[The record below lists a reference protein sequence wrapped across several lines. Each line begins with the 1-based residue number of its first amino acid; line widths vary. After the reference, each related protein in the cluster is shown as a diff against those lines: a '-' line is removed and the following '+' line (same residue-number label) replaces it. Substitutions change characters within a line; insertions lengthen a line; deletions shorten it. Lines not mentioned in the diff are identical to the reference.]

1 MTIRAPSPTSTDELD
16 TSSAQR
22 TRPVVADRLC
32 GARNKTRQ
40 NLPLRDQGCV
50 LVSDRE
56 LLDQQPDAGPIRRRR
71 PPDGRRRTWQRGFLH
86 SAFRSRFGTS
96 NQQFIPCLA
105 ARDLVGS
112 MGRDGAA
119 GTMRPCSRSLRWC
132 RRTCSTTVVLGRPG
146 PAEDHSGDLD
156 QANVS
161 PMSTASL
168 AGSLPRGLRRNH
180 RKGCSRSSTLKLT

>member
-16 TSSAQR
+16 TSSTQR

-32 GARNKTRQ
+32 GARSKSRQ

-96 NQQFIPCLA
+96 NQQIIPCLA
-105 ARDLVGS
+105 ARDLVGRW
-112 MGRDGAA
+112 GETARPGQCGHVVVLCVGAEERA
-119 GTMRPCSRSLRWC
+119 RRMWC
-132 RRTCSTTVVLGRPG
+132 R
-146 PAEDHSGDLD
+146 AAQD
-156 QANVS
+156 Q
-161 PMSTASL
+161 
-168 AGSLPRGLRRNH
+168 LRI
-180 RKGCSRSSTLKLT
+180 TLVT